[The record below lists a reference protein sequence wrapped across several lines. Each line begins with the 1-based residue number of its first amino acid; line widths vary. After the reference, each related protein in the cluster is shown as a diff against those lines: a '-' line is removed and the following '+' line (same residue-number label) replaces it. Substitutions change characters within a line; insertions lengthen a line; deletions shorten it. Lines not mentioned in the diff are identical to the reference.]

1 MIRLLSGQFF
11 YSVIRGVKN
20 ERTDTRGP
28 KLMSPY
34 RTKARG
40 TADQRPSFVTGRT
53 GKYYAIVMTLKL
65 IVVQCQGFSGGVL
78 MFAEK
83 IFVDL

>member
-1 MIRLLSGQFF
+1 M
-11 YSVIRGVKN
+11 
-20 ERTDTRGP
+20 P
-28 KLMSPY
+28 P
-34 RTKARG
+34 
-40 TADQRPSFVTGRT
+40 FVTGKT
-53 GKYYAIVMTLKL
+53 GKYYVIVMTLQL